1 MVFSSI
7 IFLFSFFPL
16 ILVLYYGVGN
26 LLQKHIK
33 SRTFIL
39 SYKNYVLLLGSLFF
53 YAYGEPVYV
62 FLIIGSI
69 LLNWFFGPRIS
80 NFQNQAKTTGSKL
93 SPDKI
98 IVFLSVLSNFGVLFF
113 FKYLTFFLDCVNRIL
128 HTELA
133 VKSLPFPIGIS
144 FFTFQAIS
152 YVIDIYRKKAVAQ
165 KNPLKVGLYISF
177 FPQLIAGPI
186 VRYETIA
193 NQIDGRIETFDDF
206 SKGCER
212 FMTGV
217 IKKIL
222 LADSL
227 ALFADRIFNSFS
239 ATTPIS
245 ASMAW
250 FGAICYTLQIYF
262 DFSGYSDMAIGLG
275 QMFGFHFE
283 ENFNY
288 PYIARSVTDFWHRW
302 HISLSIW
309 FRDYVY
315 IPLGGNR
322 VPAPRMYLNLFIVW
336 LLTGIWHGAGL
347 TFILWGLMYFIVQ
360 TIEKLIGLGKKWKMP
375 PVIGNLYTMLIV
387 IVGWVLFRSPSIKSA
402 ILYLK
407 NMFILSAE
415 SISDPA
421 PLFYFK
427 DNWLLFLSAFLF
439 VTPFIKIIQKNKMI
453 YYILLS
459 LTFLI
464 ALLYLLKGSYSPFIY
479 FSF

>member
-7 IFLFSFFPL
+7 IFLFSFLPL
-16 ILVLYYGVGN
+16 ILILYYGVG
-26 LLQKHIK
+26 KIFEKKIK

-53 YAYGEPVYV
+53 YAYGEPVYI
-62 FLIIGSI
+62 FLILASI
-69 LLNWFFGPRIS
+69 LLNWFFGLQIS
-80 NFQNQAKTTGSKL
+80 NLQNQNKTTGSL
-93 SPDKI
+93 FSLDKI
-98 IVFLSVLSNFGVLFF
+98 FVFLSVLSNFGVLFF
-113 FKYLTFFLDCVNRIL
+113 YKYMNFFLDCVNRLL
-128 HTELA
+128 HTEFSVQTL
-133 VKSLPFPIGIS
+133 SFPIGIS
-144 FFTFQAIS
+144 FFTFQAVS
-152 YVIDIYRKKAVAQ
+152 YVIDIYRKKAKAQ

-193 NQIDGRIETFDDF
+193 NQIDGRIETFDGF
-206 SKGCER
+206 SKGTER
-212 FMTGV
+212 FMIGV

-222 LADSL
+222 LADSM
-227 ALFADRIFNSFS
+227 ALFADRIFDNFS
-239 ATTPIS
+239 VNTSLS
-245 ASMAW
+245 AGMAW
-250 FGAICYTLQIYF
+250 LGAICYTFQIYF

-275 QMFGFHFE
+275 QMFGFRFE

-302 HISLSIW
+302 HISLSMW

-322 VPAPRMYLNLFIVW
+322 VPKARMYFNLLIVW

-347 TFILWGLMYFIVQ
+347 TFILWGLMYFVVQ
-360 TIEKLIGLGKKWKMP
+360 AIEKLIGLGKKWKLP
-375 PVIGNLYTMLIV
+375 PIIGNLYTMLIV

-402 ILYLK
+402 IVYLK
-407 NMFILSAE
+407 NMFVLSVDSLADSE
-415 SISDPA
+415 A
-421 PLFYFK
+421 LFYIK

-439 VTPFIKIIQKNKMI
+439 ATPFIRVIQKNKLL
-453 YYILLS
+453 YYVLLS
-459 LTFLI
+459 LAFGL